1 MYRMLPRFNTRCW
14 LNSTRGALLIA
25 LLTACIAIVPV
36 HASSDN
42 AAQDL
47 PSAEA
52 MAMAF
57 TRTRAWLNDFTLPA
71 PDEPAARVPLPGA
84 RAVCIIIRRPGK
96 VVGIGTDW
104 SGDDLMLRRAA
115 ARAFGEAL
123 SDPVIRGLAESD
135 PRELGRG
142 LLVDIEI
149 AGAPVPVVAGTY
161 ENLAG
166 EIRPGLDGVAI
177 RRGNDWRFRFPTE
190 FRMSSTADSLPFVFP
205 GMLSELGLSAKPL
218 SALQRE
224 SGLSVYRFRTTHF
237 VQPGSDQSPIE
248 TFRGD
253 LLVPPQAIDRDAIAS
268 MARALIEHLEAS
280 LWPAEHPL
288 GLHGTYRP
296 LLDQYRPPIAPPG
309 EQAMLA
315 WALSRFA
322 KTPGV
327 EAADRDRALVLAQRI
342 MNDLAVLEEAEDSPL
357 TDQVTCAFLV
367 LAGASL
373 MPQAPVEE
381 AMSMLGAAEGVLVK
395 SFNES
400 SGFRPLDQ
408 GAPASGG
415 SQFSPTSQAIIA
427 FALAERL
434 RAGATNPPATTVR
447 AAIDKAWT
455 SVAAPD
461 HLTLMPWI
469 GWAEAAYADATGGEL
484 AHREDLMTIRELL
497 RTVQVSPASDPESP
511 DLHGGFRLAGRFG
524 PRTTS
529 QGLRG
534 AAWLATIAG
543 DTRLVPDYLQRAEIE
558 RLRAFTRF
566 LAQLAVR
573 PEACWTY
580 PSPARSVGGIRNAAW
595 EADQALPAQALG
607 LLTYGEMLRLLA
619 PAGR

>member
-14 LNSTRGALLIA
+14 LNTTRSALLIA
-25 LLTACIAIVPV
+25 LVAACCVVSPAR
-36 HASSDN
+36 ASSDN
-42 AAQDL
+42 AVQDL

-57 TRTRAWLNDFTLPA
+57 TRTRAWLNEFTLPG
-71 PDEPAARVPLPGA
+71 PEDSAARVALPGA

-135 PRELGRG
+135 PSSVGRG
-142 LLVDIEI
+142 LLLDIEI

-218 SALQRE
+218 NALQRE

-237 VQPGSDQSPIE
+237 VQPGPDQSPIE

-253 LLVPPQAIDRDAIAS
+253 LLVSPHAIDREAIAA
-268 MARALIEHLEAS
+268 MARGLIQHLEAS

-309 EQAMLA
+309 EQAMIA

-327 EAADRDRALVLAQRI
+327 DATDRDRALMLAQRI
-342 MNDLAVLEEAEDSPL
+342 MNDLAVLEEAEETPL

-395 SFNES
+395 SFNEKD
-400 SGFRPLDQ
+400 GFRPLAQ
-408 GAPASGG
+408 GAPASG
-415 SQFSPTSQAIIA
+415 SAKFSPTSQAIIA

-434 RAGATNPPATTVR
+434 RAGATNPPASTVR
-447 AAIDKAWT
+447 MAIDKAWA

-469 GWAEAAYADATGGEL
+469 GWAEAAFADASGE
-484 AHREDLMTIRELL
+484 AIGHREDLSTIRELL
-497 RTVQVSPASDPESP
+497 RTVQVSPASQPETP

-543 DTRLVPDYLQRAEIE
+543 DSRLVPDYLRRAEVE
-558 RLRAFTRF
+558 RMRAFMRF
-566 LAQLAVR
+566 QAQLSVR
-573 PEACWTY
+573 PESCWTY
-580 PSPARSVGGIRNAAW
+580 PSPARAVGGIRNAAW

-607 LLTYGEMLRLLA
+607 LLTCGEMLRLLA